1 MNHIN
6 VLKRAWNNV
15 WGYRAL
21 WIFGIILALTA
32 GGARLNGDNPAEYQ
46 VNGEDLFPGG
56 EFRMPEISPE
66 IAGGLVAVGLGLI
79 GVVVILI
86 GVVVILIIASVVAR
100 YIAQTALIRMVD
112 DYEET
117 GEKRSIREGFRLGW
131 SRTAWR
137 LFLINLLVDLPT
149 AVVFTLLFPVP
160 VGLIVLSALSIEEIN
175 TAVGVIGIFG
185 GVGLFLL
192 TFFLAIVVGAALSL
206 LKHFFHRACALE
218 ELGVTESI
226 RQGFGIVRRHLA
238 DVGLMWLLMIGLG
251 LAWILLMIP
260 VTILLLLL
268 GLLLVGPAL
277 VIGGLATL
285 LGGPA
290 MWIIAAVLG
299 IPILMLAVAAPR
311 LFVGGLA
318 EVFRSNVWTLTY
330 REVRALENAEQVQ
343 ASELGAS
350 GLKVAPV
357 TS

>member
-1 MNHIN
+1 MNHIQ

-32 GGARLNGDNPAEYQ
+32 GGARPNGDNPAEYQ
-46 VNGEDLFPGG
+46 VNGEDLFPSG

-66 IAGGLVAVGLGLI
+66 IAGGLVAIGLG
-79 GVVVILI
+79 LI

-149 AVVFTLLFPVP
+149 AVAFILLFPVP
-160 VGLIVLSALSIEEIN
+160 VGLIVLSALSIEEVN
-175 TAVGVIGIFG
+175 TAVGVIGIVG

-192 TFFLAIVVGAALSL
+192 ILFLAIIVGAALSL
-206 LKHFFHRACALE
+206 LKHFFHRSCALE
-218 ELGVTESI
+218 DLGVTESI

-238 DVGLMWLLMIGLG
+238 DVGLMWLLMIGLS

-260 VTILLLLL
+260 LTILLLFL
-268 GLLLVGPAL
+268 GLLLAGPAL

-299 IPILMLAVAAPR
+299 IPILILAVAAPR

-330 REVRALENAEQVQ
+330 REVRALAAVELVQVPK
-343 ASELGAS
+343 LDTS
-350 GLKVAPV
+350 GLKAAAV
-357 TS
+357 T